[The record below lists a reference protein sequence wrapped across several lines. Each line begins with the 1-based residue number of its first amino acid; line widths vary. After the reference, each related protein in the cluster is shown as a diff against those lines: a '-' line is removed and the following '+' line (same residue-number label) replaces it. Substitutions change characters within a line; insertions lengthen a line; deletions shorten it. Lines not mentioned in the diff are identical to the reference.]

1 MAAAELPFLFSK
13 PFGAPDICF
22 PNISASIQS
31 QIANFPSRIYDGTYG
46 DFVCIIKKVSS
57 DITVWAVQQKGFLER
72 IYNMKNLS
80 EEVLSRR
87 TFAIISHP
95 DAGKTTLT
103 EKLLLFGGAIRDAG
117 TVKGKKTGKFATS
130 DWMEIEKQRG
140 ISVTSSVMQ
149 FDYDGFRI
157 NILDTPGHQDF
168 SEDTYRTLTAV
179 DSAVMIIDS
188 AKGIEE
194 QTLKLFKVCRM
205 RGIPIF
211 TFINKLDREGKT
223 PLELLAELEEVLGI
237 ESYPMNWPI
246 GMGKQFLG
254 IYDRHH
260 NRIEQFRVEESERFI
275 SLNSDGEIESAH
287 PLKEDS
293 LYEQTLEEIMLLNEA
308 GNAFS
313 EERVSE
319 GELTPVFFGSAL
331 TNFGVQT
338 FLESYLEFAPV
349 PQARNSTSGKIDPL
363 SEDFSGFI
371 FKIQANMNPAHR
383 DRIAFLRICSGKFE
397 RGMNVT
403 LSRTGKQIK
412 LAQSTQFMADD
423 RSTVEEAVA
432 GDIIGLYDPG
442 SYQIGDTIVSGK
454 EAFEYE
460 RLPLFTPELF
470 VRVTAKNVM
479 KQKHFHKGIQQL
491 VQEGAIQL
499 FKTVKTEEY
508 LLGAVGQLQFEVFEH
523 RMRNEY
529 NVEVLME
536 RQGSKI
542 ARWIENDKINENL
555 SNSRSLLVHDRYE
568 RKVFLFENDFALRW
582 FQEKNPD
589 IQLYNPMDQ

>member
-1 MAAAELPFLFSK
+1 MTKTFIDE
-13 PFGAPDICF
+13 
-22 PNISASIQS
+22 
-31 QIANFPSRIYDGTYG
+31 
-46 DFVCIIKKVSS
+46 
-57 DITVWAVQQKGFLER
+57 VQ
-72 IYNMKNLS
+72 
-80 EEVLSRR
+80 SRR

-117 TVKGKKTGKFATS
+117 TVKGKKTGKYATS

-149 FDYDGFRI
+149 FDYDGARV

-168 SEDTYRTLTAV
+168 SEDTYRTLMAV

-194 QTLKLFKVCRM
+194 QTLKLFKVCRL

-211 TFINKLDREGKT
+211 TFINKLDRDGRP
-223 PLELLAELEEVLGI
+223 PLELLAELEEVMGI

-246 GMGKQFLG
+246 GMGKEFLG
-254 IYDRHH
+254 IYDRY
-260 NRIEQFRVEESERFI
+260 NRRIEQFRVDESERFLD
-275 SLNSDGEIESAH
+275 LNEAGEIEGDH
-287 PLKEDS
+287 HIKENS
-293 LYEQTLEEIMLLNEA
+293 LYDQTLEEILLLNEA
-308 GNAFS
+308 GNEFS
-313 EERVSE
+313 RKRIAN

-338 FLESYLEFAPV
+338 FLETYLQFAPT
-349 PQARNSTSGKIDPL
+349 PQPRESTAGKIDPL
-363 SEDFSGFI
+363 SENFSGFI
-371 FKIQANMNPAHR
+371 FKIQANMNTKHR

-397 RGMNVT
+397 RGMTVN
-403 LSRTGKQIK
+403 LPRTGKQIK

-423 RSTVEEAVA
+423 RSTVNEAVS
-432 GDIIGLYDPG
+432 GDIIGLYDTG
-442 SYQIGDTIVSGK
+442 TYQIGDTLTSGK
-454 EAFEYE
+454 DSFQYE
-460 RLPLFTPELF
+460 KLPQFTPELF

-479 KQKHFHKGIQQL
+479 KQKHFHKGIEQL

-499 FKTVKTEEY
+499 YKTVKWEEI

-523 RMRNEY
+523 RMKNEY
-529 NVEVLME
+529 NVDVVLE

-542 ARWIENDKINENL
+542 ARWIENENIDESL
-555 SNSRSLLVHDRYE
+555 SNSRSLLVNDRYGN
-568 RKVFLFENDFALRW
+568 KVFLFENDFALRW

-589 IQLYNPMDQ
+589 IKLYNPMDTSS